1 MTKAPW
7 APIHFAAPNVLKTN
21 LDGGGHLLQ
30 SNEALKAFPIKL
42 SDVLL
47 AQSNINPDRV
57 FLAER
62 DSALEWRRLTFSD
75 VPRQVL
81 CIAQS
86 LLNQG
91 LTA

>member
-21 LDGGGHLLQ
+21 LDDGGYLLQ
-30 SNEALKAFPIKL
+30 SNEALKAFPDKL
-42 SDVLL
+42 SDVL

-62 DSALEWRRLTFSD
+62 DSALKWRRLTFSD
-75 VPRQVL
+75 VHRQVL

-86 LLNQG
+86 L
-91 LTA
+91 